1 MNGWVKMI
9 LLFDL
14 TGTHKKKP
22 IKMDTEGAKDRFARY
37 EENYFNCS
45 RICSRALQQLQ
56 EADGDV
62 DKIISSSVELDGE
75 LSEAEGYLRAMEVE
89 ARYIKGG
96 DKRNL
101 TEKLSDYKTE
111 FREINQKFTKAKF
124 EAESVALKKGATGK
138 RGQLVNRNAKLD
150 NSTSTLMQSRAL
162 VEETEKVGSAT
173 LSDLENQR
181 EVLMDASGKVDQT
194 RTYAEDAR
202 HILKQMANR
211 AFWNKFCVYIWILI
225 LFAAI
230 ITIVYFG
237 FLAPHD
243 DDDVN

>member
-1 MNGWVKMI
+1 
-9 LLFDL
+9 
-14 TGTHKKKP
+14 
-22 IKMDTEGAKDRFARY
+22 
-37 EENYFNCS
+37 
-45 RICSRALQQLQ
+45 
-56 EADGDV
+56 
-62 DKIISSSVELDGE
+62 
-75 LSEAEGYLRAMEVE
+75 
-89 ARYIKGG
+89 
-96 DKRNL
+96 
-101 TEKLSDYKTE
+101 
-111 FREINQKFTKAKF
+111 
-124 EAESVALKKGATGK
+124 
-138 RGQLVNRNAKLD
+138 
-150 NSTSTLMQSRAL
+150 MQSRAL